1 MISKHFVL
9 NEDRRYHIRIVVRS
23 GFWSWRRKTECD
35 INMFD
40 ELDELLDESSHP
52 ITYKGRSKRNDFD
65 NDEDEYD
72 NDDHGELF

>member
-1 MISKHFVL
+1 
-9 NEDRRYHIRIVVRS
+9 
-23 GFWSWRRKTECD
+23 
-35 INMFD
+35 MFD